1 MKGEEKD
8 LCFHK
13 MKDYVTHVTNLRMK
27 FIFLKN
33 VINKYLRVEKFRSI
47 AEEVPNFELMLDSK
61 PEFIF
66 FMKQENEKILNLIA
80 SCTQDWFKIRNK
92 PIVGT

>member
-1 MKGEEKD
+1 MLPQNER
-8 LCFHK
+8 LCYTCNKLEDEIHLFK
-13 MKDYVTHVTNLRMK
+13 KCD
-27 FIFLKN
+27 
-33 VINKYLRVEKFRSI
+33 KYLRVEKFRSI
-47 AEEVPNFELMLDSK
+47 AEKAPNFELMLDSK
-61 PEFIF
+61 TEFIF